1 MIFHP
6 TYAIIHYIERV
17 GGSEVEDMNR
27 KSIAGI
33 LLLITYCVFLVA
45 VVLNFNSVISG
56 FNKLIAVAS
65 PIIIGFC
72 IAFLLDRPFNLLY
85 ELLERLALK
94 AKPKAQKGLKVFFK
108 ILSMLAV
115 YLLFLALISLILTS
129 IIPEI
134 GNSIAKFAD
143 NIQTYINNF
152 KDLTDGIEEY
162 FTSLRFWPDKGET
175 DGHETG
181 VLFSM
186 INDYISDLL
195 TQIPSL
201 IESFLPKLYGITKS
215 VASSVV
221 NIFLGI
227 AFSIYMLAGKDR
239 IYGQIRRFFTAYLPK
254 KVNDAAH
261 HVIGI
266 SSEMFRSFVNG
277 RILDAI
283 IVGLLCFIGMSIFGF
298 QYPLLISV
306 VVAVTN
312 VIPVFGP
319 FLGAIPSIFLLLLV
333 EPMQAV
339 WFTVFIIVLQ
349 QLDGNFIGP
358 KIVGNSI
365 GMPTI
370 WVMVAVVIGGGT
382 LGVFGMLVGVPAF
395 AVVYRLVSEG
405 VNRRLSAK
413 KSGCRDGLTESSAN
427 NGASSPEDVLRE
439 RQEASG
445 NSVEL

>member
-1 MIFHP
+1 
-6 TYAIIHYIERV
+6 
-17 GGSEVEDMNR
+17 
-27 KSIAGI
+27 
-33 LLLITYCVFLVA
+33 
-45 VVLNFNSVISG
+45 
-56 FNKLIAVAS
+56 
-65 PIIIGFC
+65 
-72 IAFLLDRPFNLLY
+72 
-85 ELLERLALK
+85 
-94 AKPKAQKGLKVFFK
+94 
-108 ILSMLAV
+108 
-115 YLLFLALISLILTS
+115 
-129 IIPEI
+129 
-134 GNSIAKFAD
+134 
-143 NIQTYINNF
+143 
-152 KDLTDGIEEY
+152 
-162 FTSLRFWPDKGET
+162 
-175 DGHETG
+175 
-181 VLFSM
+181 
-186 INDYISDLL
+186 
-195 TQIPSL
+195 
-201 IESFLPKLYGITKS
+201 
-215 VASSVV
+215 
-221 NIFLGI
+221 
-227 AFSIYMLAGKDR
+227 
-239 IYGQIRRFFTAYLPK
+239 
-254 KVNDAAH
+254 
-261 HVIGI
+261 
-266 SSEMFRSFVNG
+266 MFRSFVNG

-413 KSGCRDGLTESSAN
+413 KSGCRDGQTGSSAN
-427 NGASSPEDVLRE
+427 NGTSSPEDVSQE

-445 NSVEL
+445 NSDEL